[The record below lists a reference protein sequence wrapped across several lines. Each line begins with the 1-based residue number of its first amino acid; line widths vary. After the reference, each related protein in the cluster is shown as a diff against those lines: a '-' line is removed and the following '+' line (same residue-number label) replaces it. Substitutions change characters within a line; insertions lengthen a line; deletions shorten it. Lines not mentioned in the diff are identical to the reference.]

1 VRAAVGASTGAPP
14 ALPCLSK
21 DRSNYFVFGGKIAFN
36 LHTFLIGELSPRASV
51 MDKYF
56 VRASGTDEEH
66 ELQQASRKRPR
77 NTASSAGGAAGAAGA
92 AADTVCPS
100 ELYASILSGS
110 SLDAGAI
117 ASSIDAAAEPVEGE
131 QPGFMCL
138 VCEATVT
145 SASRAE
151 HESSTLHIFNMK
163 LASSAR
169 RVHLDES
176 NKGFH
181 LLTRMGWNID
191 EGLGPDNRGAVDPI
205 RTIFKT
211 DNSGLGVEKL
221 QPRVTHF
228 ASHSTAEAQRASDG
242 KSKAVRE
249 QEALSKRS
257 KSSNS
262 SSTQIFSSSSSSSS
276 NYGSN
281 RAGVNVFSTLQQAG
295 AVRSHGVQ
303 HLSLAQRKV
312 LDEKSKRKERA
323 LRWELSGQSVPEG
336 YEAFFAKGKF

>member
-1 VRAAVGASTGAPP
+1 
-14 ALPCLSK
+14 
-21 DRSNYFVFGGKIAFN
+21 
-36 LHTFLIGELSPRASV
+36 

-66 ELQQASRKRPR
+66 ELQLASRKRPR
-77 NTASSAGGAAGAAGA
+77 NTIAGDATTGAASE
-92 AADTVCPS
+92 TTCPS
-100 ELYASILSGS
+100 ELYANILSGS
-110 SLDAGAI
+110 SLDANASAI
-117 ASSIDAAAEPVEGE
+117 GIDAAAEPADGE

-138 VCEATVT
+138 VCEATIT

-191 EGLGPDNRGAVDPI
+191 QGLGPDNRGAVDPI
-205 RTIFKT
+205 RTTFKT

-249 QEALSKRS
+249 QEALSKRT
-257 KSSNS
+257 KSSS
-262 SSTQIFSSSSSSSS
+262 SSNTQIFGNSSSSSSGSS
-276 NYGSN
+276 SYGSS
-281 RAGVNVFSTLQQAG
+281 RAGVTVFSTLQQAG

-312 LDEKSKRKERA
+312 LEEKSKRKERA

-336 YEAFFAKGKF
+336 YEAFFARDKL

>member
-1 VRAAVGASTGAPP
+1 
-14 ALPCLSK
+14 
-21 DRSNYFVFGGKIAFN
+21 
-36 LHTFLIGELSPRASV
+36 

-66 ELQQASRKRPR
+66 ELQLASRKRPR
-77 NTASSAGGAAGAAGA
+77 NTIAGDAAAGAASE
-92 AADTVCPS
+92 TTCPS

-110 SLDAGAI
+110 SLEADAS
-117 ASSIDAAAEPVEGE
+117 ASGIDAAAEPADGE

-138 VCEATVT
+138 VCEATIT

-181 LLTRMGWNID
+181 LLTRMGWSID
-191 EGLGPDNRGAVDPI
+191 EGLGPDSRGAVDPI
-205 RTIFKT
+205 RTTFKT

-257 KSSNS
+257 KSS
-262 SSTQIFSSSSSSSS
+262 STQIFSSSSTSSSS
-276 NYGSN
+276 SSYGSS

-295 AVRSHGVQ
+295 AVRSNGVR

-312 LDEKSKRKERA
+312 LEEKSKRKERA
-323 LRWELSGQSVPEG
+323 LRWELSGQSAPEG
-336 YEAFFAKGKF
+336 YEAFFARGKF